1 MEEKEKQS
9 SAGTGEN
16 NEKAGVSGIKGLLTW
31 TLTAL
36 FVTAADFIS
45 KRLVVRYLMPVR
57 SVTVIPGLFDFT
69 YLENRGAAFGM
80 LSDHPWV
87 HTVISLAAVIGIS
100 IYLAVTTKT
109 PRSQWLNAAA
119 GMMIGGG
126 IGNLIDRLSQG
137 YVVDFIET
145 KFMHFAIFNVADS
158 FVTVGAA
165 ILLVYV
171 IASEIRTARAQK
183 KDG

>member
-1 MEEKEKQS
+1 MEETANKRS
-9 SAGTGEN
+9 RTD
-16 NEKAGVSGIKGLLTW
+16 VRGLLTW
-31 TLTAL
+31 TLLAV
-36 FVTAADFIS
+36 FVTVADYVS
-45 KRLVVRYLMPVR
+45 KRLIVRYLMPVG
-57 SVTVIPGLFDFT
+57 SVTVIPGIFDFT

-80 LSDHPWV
+80 LEDHPWI
-87 HTVISLAAVIGIS
+87 HTAISLAAVIGIS
-100 IYLAVTTKT
+100 VYLVIERKAK
-109 PRSQWLNAAA
+109 RSQWLNAAA

-145 KFMHFAIFNVADS
+145 KFMKFAIFNVADS

-171 IASEIRTARAQK
+171 IVSEIKTAK
-183 KDG
+183 KQGSDG

>member
-1 MEEKEKQS
+1 MEEKQKQ
-9 SAGTGEN
+9 T
-16 NEKAGVSGIKGLLTW
+16 SGAKTDVRGLLTW
-31 TLTAL
+31 TLIAV
-36 FVTAADFIS
+36 FVVIADYVS

-80 LSDHPWV
+80 LSDHPWI
-87 HTVISLAAVIGIS
+87 HTVISLIAVAGIS
-100 IYLAVTTKT
+100 VYLVIARKS

-145 KFMHFAIFNVADS
+145 KFMKFAIFNVADS
-158 FVTVGAA
+158 FVTVGAG

-171 IASEIRTARAQK
+171 IVSEIGNAGKSGAA
-183 KDG
+183 KDPAGTDG